1 MNSLL
6 LSDSYIHIEIANSK
20 LGEIFRHLLDK
31 ILIIR
36 EKKKTKSQTLNN
48 EAVEFT
54 LNGKLTR
61 VLIRPKDLLSE
72 VLREKLGLMSAKIAC
87 DEGTCGSCTVL
98 LDGEPVYS
106 CIVLG
111 LDCNAKSVE
120 TLEGLSEDGQNLT
133 PLQESFLTTNSA
145 QCGFCTPGMIMSAKS
160 LLDKNSEPTREEV
173 KVALSGN
180 VCRCT
185 DYSRYINAVLLA
197 AKKIRSKAPNA

>member
-1 MNSLL
+1 M
-6 LSDSYIHIEIANSK
+6 
-20 LGEIFRHLLDK
+20 LDK

>member
-1 MNSLL
+1 
-6 LSDSYIHIEIANSK
+6 
-20 LGEIFRHLLDK
+20 
-31 ILIIR
+31 
-36 EKKKTKSQTLNN
+36 LNN